1 VIRATVR
8 EQRPCA
14 HCWLTTDRLGLRRFT
29 TTDLDWLASLYADPD
44 VTRFLGGTKAKAQV
58 QAMLTT
64 RILDYYY
71 VHPGLGMWMTIER
84 ATGAPVGFHLI
95 NHIQGES
102 IIQIGFGLARPAWGR
117 GFATEMAS
125 ALLRY
130 AFVDLE
136 LDYIAGIAS
145 LANVASQQVLQ
156 KIGLQRHGE
165 RTFSHPAYR
174 AQGPL
179 AWFER
184 TAADWKAERAD
195 RGRPLTP

>member
-1 VIRATVR
+1 MA
-8 EQRPCA
+8 QD

-29 TTDLDWLASLYADPD
+29 TTDLGWLSSVYADPE
-44 VTRFLGGTKAKAQV
+44 VTRYLGGTKTEAQV
-58 QAMLTT
+58 KKMLAE
-64 RILDYYY
+64 RILDYYEA
-71 VHPGLGMWMTIER
+71 HPGLGIWMTIEQ

-102 IIQIGFGLARPAWGR
+102 IIQVGFGLTRSAWGR

-125 ALLRY
+125 ALVRY
-130 AFVDLE
+130 AFLDLE
-136 LDYIAGIAS
+136 LESIAGMAS
-145 LANVASQQVLQ
+145 LANVASQRVLQ

-165 RTFSHPAYR
+165 RAFPHPAYA

-184 TAADWKAERAD
+184 RAVEWKAERVP
-195 RGRPLTP
+195 GRLAEC

>member
-1 VIRATVR
+1 MSL
-8 EQRPCA
+8 

-29 TTDLDWLASLYADPD
+29 TTDLDWLSSLYADPD
-44 VTRFLGGTKAKAQV
+44 VTRFLGGTKTEAQV
-58 QAMLTT
+58 RAMLTT

-71 VHPGLGMWMTIER
+71 VHPGLGMWVTIEQ
-84 ATGAPVGFHLI
+84 ATGEPVGFHLI

-102 IIQIGFGLARPAWGR
+102 IIQIGFGLAKPAWGR

-136 LDYIAGIAS
+136 LDYIAGMAS

-156 KIGLQRHGE
+156 KIGLHRRGE
-165 RTFSHPAYR
+165 RTFPHPAYA

-184 TAADWKAERAD
+184 TAADWKAEYLD
-195 RGRPLTP
+195 

>member
-1 VIRATVR
+1 MP
-8 EQRPCA
+8 RP
-14 HCWLTTDRLGLRRFT
+14 HCWLTTDRLGLRRFA

-44 VTRFLGGTKAKAQV
+44 VTRFLGGTKTRAQV
-58 QAMLTT
+58 SAMLTT

-71 VHPGLGMWMTIER
+71 VHPGLGIWMTIEQ

-95 NHIQGES
+95 NHIQGEP

-125 ALLRY
+125 ALTRY

-136 LDYIAGIAS
+136 LDYIAGMAS

-156 KIGLQRHGE
+156 KIGLHRHGE
-165 RTFSHPAYR
+165 RTFPHPAYR

-184 TAADWKAERAD
+184 TAADWKAEHLDR
-195 RGRPLTP
+195 RGRLTP

>member
-1 VIRATVR
+1 MRHEHA
-8 EQRPCA
+8 
-14 HCWLTTDRLGLRRFT
+14 WLTTARLGLRRFRM
-29 TTDLDWLASLYADPD
+29 TDLGWLSSLYADPE
-44 VTRFLGGTKAKAQV
+44 VTRFLGGTKTEAQV
-58 QAMLTT
+58 RSMLTT

-71 VHPGLGMWMTIER
+71 VHPGLGMWMTTEQ

-130 AFVDLE
+130 AFVDLD
-136 LDYIAGIAS
+136 LDSIAGMAS
-145 LANVASQQVLQ
+145 LANVASQHVLQ
-156 KIGLQRHGE
+156 KIGLHRRGE
-165 RTFSHPAYR
+165 RTFRHPAYS

-179 AWFER
+179 AWFEC
-184 TAADWKAERAD
+184 TAADWKAEYPD
-195 RGRPLTP
+195 RRRRRTP

>member
-1 VIRATVR
+1 MHEGT
-8 EQRPCA
+8 ELE

-29 TTDLDWLASLYADPD
+29 TTDLEWLSNLYADAE
-44 VTRFLGGTKAKAQV
+44 VTRFLGGTRTEVQV
-58 QAMLTT
+58 REMLTT
-64 RILDYYY
+64 RILDYYHA
-71 VHPGLGMWMTIER
+71 HPGLGIWMTVEQ

-102 IIQIGFGLARPAWGR
+102 IIQIGFGLARSAWGR

-136 LDYIAGIAS
+136 LESIAGIAS
-145 LANVASQQVLQ
+145 LGNVASQHVLQ
-156 KIGLQRHGE
+156 KIGLHRRGE
-165 RTFSHPAYR
+165 RAFPHPAYA

-184 TAADWKAERAD
+184 TAADWKAEHAP
-195 RGRPLTP
+195 GR

>member
-1 VIRATVR
+1 MPRA
-8 EQRPCA
+8 
-14 HCWLTTDRLGLRRFT
+14 HYWLTTHRLGLRRFR

-44 VTRFLGGTKAKAQV
+44 VTRFLGGAKTEAQV
-58 QAMLTT
+58 RVMLTT

-71 VHPGLGMWMTIER
+71 VHPGLGIWMTIER
-84 ATGAPVGFHLI
+84 DTCAPVGFHLI
-95 NHIQGES
+95 NNIQGES
-102 IIQIGFGLARPAWGR
+102 IIQIGFGLARAAWGR

-136 LDYIAGIAS
+136 LDYLTGMAS
-145 LANVASQQVLQ
+145 LANVSSQHVLQ
-156 KIGLQRHGE
+156 KIGLHRDGE
-165 RTFSHPAYR
+165 RSFPHPSYR

-184 TAADWKAERAD
+184 TAADWKAEHLD
-195 RGRPLTP
+195 GRRD